1 MSKPFTYWVRLALVV
16 TMCTLVTFSPVN
28 AGRLMDRLLHRDA
41 CKTSATECCEPISP
55 CEPSYLVV
63 PCAPCPSEPA
73 PQCAAT
79 MSSVPVVTGC
89 DSIPASSCGC
99 EAGMNVPPTV
109 THTVPL
115 GPAVDAKPSSSV
127 PHVGQPAPGV
137 DAPKIAPSK
146 AITPDAVVEKPASLK
161 TV

>member
-41 CKTSATECCEPISP
+41 CKTSAIECCEPNSP

-63 PCAPCPSEPA
+63 PCAPCPSQPA
-73 PQCAAT
+73 PQCDVT
-79 MSSVPVVTGC
+79 MSTAPAATGC

-109 THTVPL
+109 THTL
-115 GPAVDAKPSSSV
+115 SIQRKS
-127 PHVGQPAPGV
+127 
-137 DAPKIAPSK
+137 
-146 AITPDAVVEKPASLK
+146 PASAPRTRLK
-161 TV
+161 RGDWQCLCR